1 MAAGKPMIEF
11 LYNGSEELRTPS
23 KDAYPAST
31 ESAHPDVG
39 DSVAALLVKKK
50 EKKRRRR

>member
-1 MAAGKPMIEF
+1 MAAGNPMIAF
-11 LYNGSEELRTPS
+11 LYNGSDELKTPS
-23 KDAYPAST
+23 KDAYPAGP
-31 ESAHPDVG
+31 APPDVG